1 MGTDGMPWNIIMI
14 FFVLGALLGANAGK
28 NELIRRD
35 AIPKKDGEQKTD

>member
-1 MGTDGMPWNIIMI
+1 MGEGMPWNIIMI

-35 AIPKKDGEQKTD
+35 AIPKKDGEQPYD

>member
-1 MGTDGMPWNIIMI
+1 MGEGMPWNIIMI

-35 AIPKKDGEQKTD
+35 AIPKKGGEQPYD